1 MAILLALI
9 LVAGVDAG
17 RAAPPTQLPAPVQL
31 LAPLPRLDPFV
42 PHVEDRA
49 PLLWAAD
56 EPVFV
61 VVDRSCRTL
70 SLYRDGKWV
79 RTWHDIVFGRS
90 AGVKRHEGDR
100 RTPQG
105 LYQVVGKR
113 PHARWARFLLLDY
126 PNPSDVEAHGAA
138 RQAGTIENGVGGAI
152 GIHGSDAPL
161 LNRAHVDWTLGC
173 ISLLDAEVRALARD
187 VPVGTPVWIRP

>member
-1 MAILLALI
+1 MAILLVLV

-17 RAAPPTQLPAPVQL
+17 RAASHTQL
-31 LAPLPRLDPFV
+31 LAPTPRHAALG
-42 PHVEDRA
+42 PHVDDRA

-70 SLYRDGKWV
+70 SLYRNGEWV
-79 RTWHDIVFGRS
+79 RTWRDVVFGRG

-105 LYQVVGKR
+105 LYRVVGKR

-126 PNPSDVEAHGAA
+126 PNPADVEAHGAA
-138 RQAGTIENGVGGAI
+138 RRAGTIENGVGGAI
-152 GIHGSDAPL
+152 GIHGTDAPL

-173 ISLLDAEVRALARD
+173 ISLRDSEVRELDRD